1 MSTMTISCPTTRYH
15 GILAISDAVCWL
27 GLDFVQNRVGNI
39 LWFIPL
45 YLIYRDMP
53 RIASR
58 SVKVL
63 LLTVFTWINPCIYRN
78 PTITSIIS
86 SMGMAHNTRKSI
98 FCHFPAKIHFRPFST
113 IFPRQPIF
121 CHFLPFSALV
131 FLATSMT
138 MTRNTRKSI
147 SCHFWQMSSFL
158 TWLLFSAIFHHLLP
172 LPAWLPYC
180 P

>member
-1 MSTMTISCPTTRYH
+1 MTGCWLFRAKIVILSIDTMSTMTISCPTTRYH

-121 CHFLPFSALV
+121 CHFLPFLPLSSWLPRWPWRE
-131 FLATSMT
+131 
-138 MTRNTRKSI
+138 TRGNP
-147 SCHFWQMSSFL
+147 FP
-158 TWLLFSAIFHHLLP
+158 AIFGKCRLF
-172 LPAWLPYC
+172 
-180 P
+180 